1 MKIFNFFKKG
11 GSNIKKATENI
22 KAANDTMQKALIL
35 LVERDNERI
44 RLKEKS

>member
-1 MKIFNFFKKG
+1 MKIFLLFKNR
-11 GSNIKKATENI
+11 GSNIKKATKNI
-22 KAANDTMQKALIL
+22 KDANDTLQKALIL